1 MIIKPVL
8 MSKTSGRRREVQRKV
23 ADTRQGGK
31 GEVWEPGNMRARTN
45 E

>member
-23 ADTRQGGK
+23 ADTRQKGK
-31 GEVWEPGNMRARTN
+31 EKFGNQGT
-45 E
+45 